1 MEEHMSDY
9 EFKEEA
15 IPFVVF
21 NPELQGNNFTNG
33 SY

>member
-1 MEEHMSDY
+1 MEGHTSDY

-21 NPELQGNNFTNG
+21 NPELQGNILIR
-33 SY
+33 SS